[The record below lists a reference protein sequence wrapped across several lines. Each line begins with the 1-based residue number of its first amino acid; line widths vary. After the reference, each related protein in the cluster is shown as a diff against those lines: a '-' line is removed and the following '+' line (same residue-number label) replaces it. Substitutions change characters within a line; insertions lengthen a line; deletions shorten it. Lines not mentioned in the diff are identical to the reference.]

1 MERNVHQVVLLDC
14 FLLSPQ
20 FESCPNSSSP
30 DRSRQSQGDSIVTAQ
45 QPRINQDHP
54 MARGKLFLPK
64 IAESD
69 PPPPHQKGSP
79 QQRHQ
84 KSLFCPQPKS
94 GGSSKHPPRRDNM
107 FMCVAAAN
115 HSHNPTHPCL
125 QGSYPSPHTT
135 MKNLMLA
142 FTSDS
147 HKWQKSVMGPN
158 NRLLSSERL
167 RRKQRIE

>member
-1 MERNVHQVVLLDC
+1 MDRLIVVVHHAALDCMGVVHQVVLLDC

-69 PPPPHQKGSP
+69 PPPTKRGSP
-79 QQRHQ
+79 SSDTRKAYFAPNRSQGDHQ
-84 KSLFCPQPKS
+84 SIRLEETTCSCAWLLPTILTTQHTPACKDPTLARTQP
-94 GGSSKHPPRRDNM
+94 
-107 FMCVAAAN
+107 
-115 HSHNPTHPCL
+115 
-125 QGSYPSPHTT
+125 
-135 MKNLMLA
+135 
-142 FTSDS
+142 
-147 HKWQKSVMGPN
+147 
-158 NRLLSSERL
+158 
-167 RRKQRIE
+167 

>member
-1 MERNVHQVVLLDC
+1 MTRGFSRESQRAGDAICHLWVGCLTHIHQVVLLDC

-69 PPPPHQKGSP
+69 PPPPEGVPPAATREKPILPPTEVRGIIKASASKRQHVHVCG
-79 QQRHQ
+79 
-84 KSLFCPQPKS
+84 CCQPFS
-94 GGSSKHPPRRDNM
+94 
-107 FMCVAAAN
+107 
-115 HSHNPTHPCL
+115 
-125 QGSYPSPHTT
+125 Q
-135 MKNLMLA
+135 
-142 FTSDS
+142 
-147 HKWQKSVMGPN
+147 PN
-158 NRLLSSERL
+158 TPLPA
-167 RRKQRIE
+167 RILP